1 MSASKTINN
10 QSNNNHSNLDS
21 NLFSNFSIFKNKF
34 FLFFVIA
41 NIAFRIFRLLGKWD
55 IPEGWPISEGKFL
68 LPTLDGISFLALSIL
83 SLQLFF
89 KFKAKILNIF
99 PLILLFS
106 SLLLVFTNGMHGTTN
121 GFIRP
126 LISEDTPEEYYQD
139 IKHVRSPDSFLRDY
153 TTIQPN
159 LLVHSR
165 SHPPGPI
172 LIMKVADGLF
182 KKPEVISIFLGIASL
197 LMAGIGFRGYLKN
210 KQFTTLETNYITLL
224 FLCCTAVQ
232 VYTLFSIDGLI
243 LGISC
248 IFLFTIT
255 SEKLWLRMLG
265 FIVCLWS
272 LLLLSFGSLF
282 FLPATFFLYHQNRR
296 YIEFCLGSLVVALAL
311 LALNSIYGFSWLHSF
326 KVASSLENS
335 QGYLLLKDPVTFVA
349 TRLENIFEIILFTGP
364 LIMFGIFKTSKE
376 HNLRRTFSTIL
387 KKPFTETKFMV
398 WSAVILLSVFA
409 TGAYHT
415 GETARACLFI
425 TPYLFIGASEFLKK
439 TLTEENDLNHT
450 LKWVLWY
457 TFSHQALMN
466 YVW

>member
-1 MSASKTINN
+1 MSAINTVNN
-10 QSNNNHSNLDS
+10 QSQLDS
-21 NLFSNFSIFKNKF
+21 NVFKNFRIFKNRF

-68 LPTLDGISFLALSIL
+68 LPTLDGISFLTLSIV

-89 KFKAKILNIF
+89 KFKSKILNSF

-106 SLLLVFTNGMHGTTN
+106 LLLLVFTNGMHGPAN

-139 IKHVRSPDSFLRDY
+139 IKHVGSPDSFLRDY
-153 TTIQPN
+153 TTLQPN

-182 KKPEVISIFLGIASL
+182 KKPEIISIFLGIASL

-210 KQFTTLETNYITLL
+210 KHFTTLETNYITLL

-248 IFLFTIT
+248 LFLFTIT
-255 SEKLWLRMLG
+255 SVKLWLRTLG
-265 FIVCLWS
+265 FVVCLWS

-282 FLPATFFLYHQNRR
+282 FLPATFFIYHQSRR

-311 LALNSIYGFSWLHSF
+311 FALNSIFGFSWLHSLNI
-326 KVASSLENS
+326 ASSLENS

-349 TRLENIFEIILFTGP
+349 TRLENIFEIVLFTGP
-364 LIMFGIFKTSKE
+364 LITFGIHKTMRDYNLKCTISK
-376 HNLRRTFSTIL
+376 IL
-387 KKPFTETKFMV
+387 KKPFTAIKFMV
-398 WSAVILLSVFA
+398 WSSVILLSIFA

-425 TPYLFIGASEFLKK
+425 TPYLFIGASEFLSK
-439 TLTEENDLNHT
+439 TLSEVDALNHT

-457 TFSHQALMN
+457 TFSHQALMI